1 MNTEKTQSDYSST
14 LMRYR
19 PGMGWSPIDYTDAQE
34 DVATRHIDADVDTA
48 QAGQAVHATE
58 HRVQDKHIVE
68 PPKAKVIPINITP
81 FTKSPTLAAA
91 ITPAPARAPAHPQ
104 TQSKPAPDL
113 QATLG
118 SWVEQASQSPDGFG
132 MQDVEGASLETLGQR
147 LPELFAPLDQY
158 REEAGSLS
166 WADVANGITEMQ
178 HLVQERDD
186 YAALLAQTEASI
198 AAHKNNLYMQ
208 LQDIQRQESVRAA
221 AAQLR
226 DRMSAHTA
234 QQVTKRLQHF
244 LDQ

>member
-1 MNTEKTQSDYSST
+1 MHTEKTQSDYSST

-19 PGMGWSPIDYTDAQE
+19 PGQGWSPIDYTEAHE
-34 DVATRHIDADVDTA
+34 DGATRHIDADVDVDTA
-48 QAGQAVHATE
+48 QAGQTAHTTE
-58 HRVQDKHIVE
+58 HRVQDKHIVQ
-68 PPKAKVIPINITP
+68 PPKANVIPINITP

-91 ITPAPARAPAHPQ
+91 ITPAPARAQAH
-104 TQSKPAPDL
+104 TQSKPAPNL

-132 MQDVEGASLETLGQR
+132 LQDVEGASLATLGQR

-166 WADVANGITEMQ
+166 WVDVANGITEMQ
-178 HLVQERDD
+178 HMVQERDQ
-186 YAALLAQTEASI
+186 YAELLAQTEASI